1 MRKYGKSLVAAG
13 IVFAIGLSFVIWTV
27 TAQLLSSEN
36 SRFCHSSFTEIK
48 IGMTLADVETIV
60 GIPPGDYSTAPIV
73 LPPEGDAENMAA
85 IVRLMNGDG
94 IWWVGNGGVFCIGVD
109 RNGED
114 SEKRF
119 HRGRVQNGKFLEVCL
134 KWLRL

>member
-85 IVRLMNGDG
+85 IVQVMNGE
-94 IWWVGNGGVFCIGVD
+94 GNCLGDKGACFLIG
-109 RNGED
+109 
-114 SEKRF
+114 
-119 HRGRVQNGKFLEVCL
+119 
-134 KWLRL
+134 